1 MTRKAKEPRR
11 KLNYDSVADLRDS
24 IEKTY
29 TSFLAQLD
37 FNVLE
42 PMERGEDVDKKM
54 HDDFRETTFVL
65 LKKLEVLDMETK

>member
-1 MTRKAKEPRR
+1 MTRKIKKMRR
-11 KLNYDSVADLRDS
+11 KINYDSVVDLRDS

-29 TSFLAQLD
+29 FSFLAQLD

-42 PMERGEDVDKKM
+42 PLESGEEVKANELA
-54 HDDFRETTFVL
+54 DFRETTFVL